1 VELGITAREAE
12 EHSLTELEWMLEA
25 RRRKEAREQ
34 SSALALMA
42 TAFSAV
48 MSKKGG
54 AGFQKLAGQLKKA
67 AND

>member
-1 VELGITAREAE
+1 MTAREAE
-12 EHSLTELEWMLEA
+12 NHTLTELEWMLEHK
-25 RRRKEAREQ
+25 RRKEAREQ
-34 SSALALMA
+34 SAALALMA

-54 AGFQKLAGQLKKA
+54 DGFKKLAAQLKKA

>member
-1 VELGITAREAE
+1 MELGITAREAE
-12 EHSLTELEWMLEA
+12 NHTLTELEWMLEA
-25 RRRKEAREQ
+25 KRRKEARNQ
-34 SSALALMA
+34 SAMLALMA

-54 AGFQKLAGQLKKA
+54 AGFQKLANQLKKA

>member
-1 VELGITAREAE
+1 MTAREAE
-12 EHSLTELEWMLEA
+12 NHTLTELEWMLEHQ
-25 RRRKEAREQ
+25 RRKEAREQ
-34 SSALALMA
+34 SAALAMMA

-54 AGFQKLAGQLKKA
+54 SAFQKLAAQLKKA

>member
-1 VELGITAREAE
+1 MTAREAE
-12 EHSLTELEWMLEA
+12 NHTLTELEWMLEA
-25 RRRKEAREQ
+25 KRRKEARDQ
-34 SSALALMA
+34 SAALALMA

-54 AGFQKLAGQLKKA
+54 SGFQKLANQLKKA

>member
-12 EHSLTELEWMLEA
+12 NHTLTELEWMLEA
-25 RRRKEAREQ
+25 KRRKEARDQ
-34 SSALALMA
+34 SAALALMA

-54 AGFQKLAGQLKKA
+54 AGFQKLANQLKKA